1 MMPLYRNLT
10 LGFQVCRFP
19 IGARGA
25 AHAAKSA
32 EICRLECHVVPY
44 ELSDVASS
52 IPDPHPEPAVFD
64 RWLAYLT
71 QPVRIV
77 GAYRRADLG
86 PDLAAGLT
94 VALVALPQAI
104 AYASIAN
111 LPPQFGLYAAI
122 VAGITGSLWGS
133 SRHLSTGPTN
143 AASILMVSVLAPLVA
158 PESPLYLVAASV
170 IAVLVGGF
178 RIVFGFAGLGVL
190 INFVSRAVLV
200 GFTAGASI
208 LIAIN
213 QLPIFLGLPRPNRSG
228 AFATL
233 KSVFEHLGAIHPA
246 TVAVGLGVV
255 IGTLLVNR
263 YFRKLPGSILTL
275 AAATMLMVWLGAE
288 RLGVAVIGQIPKPL
302 PHPTDLRAAWTFFE
316 NGDVGQMLVGALA
329 ISLLGLVEATSIART
344 IARSSGQR
352 LDVNQEFVGQGI
364 SNIFAGLLSG
374 YTCSGSFTRS
384 AVNYQAGARTHM
396 AGVFCGAILLVAT
409 LVMAP
414 YLAFLPRAAVAG
426 VILLVAHGMVD
437 RATIRRIS
445 KTSRVESATMGITF
459 CATILFPLEFA
470 VLSGVI
476 FSLAMYVYRT
486 SLPAVFPVVPDPT
499 FRHFVNGTGQPQ
511 CPQLAVMNIRGA
523 LFFGATQHVE
533 DVLLQ
538 NLGENPDQN
547 HLLLRMHGVSEC
559 DFTGIEMFEGIVHT
573 YRERGGDVYMVQV
586 RAAVREIME
595 HVGFDTLL
603 GEDHFLDQEEAID
616 LLFETVIDP
625 ARCWYQC
632 EHRVFAECQALPI
645 VATRITVPPAHHIHI
660 DPARRLSLDEV
671 MELMNSRD
679 PLLID
684 VREPE
689 EYHHGHF
696 TGAINIPLSEL
707 LTHGPDLPRDQ
718 PILLI
723 CRTGRRSRRA
733 MRHLLALD
741 FDKVYNLRGGIL
753 SWKASDLP
761 LAVD

>member
-1 MMPLYRNLT
+1 M
-10 LGFQVCRFP
+10 
-19 IGARGA
+19 
-25 AHAAKSA
+25 
-32 EICRLECHVVPY
+32 PY
-44 ELSDVASS
+44 EVDEAGSS
-52 IPDPHPEPAVFD
+52 IPELHPEQAVFD
-64 RWLAYLT
+64 RWLTYLT
-71 QPVRIV
+71 QPLRIV
-77 GAYRRADLG
+77 RSYRRADLS

-158 PESPLYLVAASV
+158 LESPLYLVAASV

-178 RIVFGFAGLGVL
+178 RILFGLAGLGVL

-200 GFTAGASI
+200 GFTAGAAI

-213 QLPIFLGLPRPNRSG
+213 QLPTFLGLPKPERGG

-233 KSVFEHLGAIHPA
+233 RTVFENLGAVHPA

-255 IGTLLVNR
+255 VGTLLVNR

-275 AAATMLMVWLGAE
+275 VAATGLVVWLGAE
-288 RLGVAVIGQIPKPL
+288 RLGIAVIGQIPKPL
-302 PHPTDLRAAWTFFE
+302 PHLTDLRAAWTFFE

-344 IARSSGQR
+344 IARKSGQR

-364 SNIFAGLLSG
+364 SNICAGLFSG

-396 AGVFCGAILLVAT
+396 AGVFCGVILLAAT

-414 YLAFLPRAAVAG
+414 YLASLPRSAIAG
-426 VILLVAHGMVD
+426 VILLVAYGMVD
-437 RATIRRIS
+437 RHSIHRIR
-445 KTSRVESATMGITF
+445 KTSGVESATMGITF
-459 CATILFPLEFA
+459 AATILFPLEFA

-499 FRHFVNGTGQPQ
+499 FRHFVNGVGQPH

-533 DVLLQ
+533 DVLLH
-538 NLGENPDQN
+538 NLVENPDQN
-547 HLLLRMHGVSEC
+547 YLLLRMHGVSEC
-559 DFTGIEMFEGIVHT
+559 DFTGIEMLEGIVHT

-595 HVGFDTLL
+595 HVGFHALL

-616 LLFETVIDP
+616 FLFETAIDP

-645 VATRITVPPAHHIHI
+645 VATRIAVPPAHHVQI
-660 DPARRLSLDEV
+660 DPARRLRLDEV
-671 MELMNSRD
+671 MELINSGD

-696 TGAINIPLSEL
+696 AGAANLPLSEL
-707 LTHGPDLPRDQ
+707 LTRRPDLPRDR

-733 MRHLLALD
+733 MRYLLALG

-753 SWKASDLP
+753 SWKAGDLP
-761 LAVD
+761 LAVDD

>member
-233 KSVFEHLGAIHPA
+233 KSVFEHLGDIHPA